1 MKARIIA
8 LIALVAVL
16 VAPMAAI
23 NAQGGKT
30 IVDIAVENGNFTTL
44 VAAVQAAGLVDV
56 LKSAGPFTVFAPTDE
71 AFAKVPGFVLEYLL
85 KPENKDLLTRILTYH
100 ALPGKAMAADAMGL
114 VGKTAKTVEG
124 GEVAFTMLGDALLI
138 NSAKIVA
145 TDIEASNGVI
155 HVIDAV
161 ILPEITLP
169 EVDPLAVTGNIISAG
184 SSTVFPLTRRM
195 ADLFR
200 NEGFAGNVEVASV
213 GTGAGFE
220 RFCKAGETDISN
232 ASRPIKASE
241 RDDCAKIGREPVA
254 EFFVAIDALGVVV
267 SKDNDFVDNLTK
279 EQLAQIFSGELKT
292 WRDVNPSWPAETIRL
307 FSPGTDSG
315 TFDYFVEEIFKKD
328 ATKIINAPG
337 IQLSEDDN
345 VLVEGV
351 ANSRFAIG
359 YFGFAY
365 VLPNLDKIRPVRIEG
380 VEANEANAESGAY
393 PLSRPLFIYST
404 PAIMQEKPQVA
415 AFINFYVTNVR
426 SQLGSARENINYFPV
441 SDDATNLNK
450 LTWLA
455 AVGE

>member
-1 MKARIIA
+1 MKVRIIA
-8 LIALVAVL
+8 LFALLAIL

-30 IVDIAVENGNFTTL
+30 IVDIAAANDNFTTL
-44 VAAVQAAGLVDV
+44 VAAVKAAGLVET
-56 LKSAGPFTVFAPTDE
+56 LQGAGPFTVFAPTNE
-71 AFAKVPGFVLEYLL
+71 AFAKIPSFVLDYLL

-100 ALPGKAMAADAMGL
+100 VLPVKAMAADAMGL

-200 NEGFAGNVEVASV
+200 NEGFAGNIEVASV

-441 SDDATNLNK
+441 SNDATNLNK

>member
-1 MKARIIA
+1 
-8 LIALVAVL
+8 
-16 VAPMAAI
+16 
-23 NAQGGKT
+23 
-30 IVDIAVENGNFTTL
+30 
-44 VAAVQAAGLVDV
+44 
-56 LKSAGPFTVFAPTDE
+56 
-71 AFAKVPGFVLEYLL
+71 
-85 KPENKDLLTRILTYH
+85 
-100 ALPGKAMAADAMGL
+100 
-114 VGKTAKTVEG
+114 
-124 GEVAFTMLGDALLI
+124 MLGDALLI

-200 NEGFAGNVEVASV
+200 NEGFAGNIEVASV

-254 EFFVAIDALGVVV
+254 EFYVAIDALGVVV

-450 LTWLA
+450 LVWLA

>member
-16 VAPMAAI
+16 VAPLAAI
-23 NAQGGKT
+23 NAQGGNT
-30 IVDIAVENGNFTTL
+30 IVDIAAGNENFKTL
-44 VAAVQAAGLVDV
+44 VAAVTAAGLVET
-56 LKSAGPFTVFAPTDE
+56 LSGEGPFTVFAPTDE
-71 AFAKVPGFVLEYLL
+71 AFAKIPAYVIEYLL
-85 KPENKDLLTRILTYH
+85 KPENKDLLVRILTYH
-100 ALPGKAMAADAMGL
+100 VLPGKAMAADAMGL
-114 VGKTAKTVEG
+114 VGKAAATVEG
-124 GEVAFTMLGDALLI
+124 GEVAFTMQGEALKI
-138 NSAKIVA
+138 NSATIVA

-155 HVIDAV
+155 HVIDSV
-161 ILPEITLP
+161 ILPEIELP
-169 EVDPLAVTGNIISAG
+169 EIDPLAVTGNIISAG

-220 RFCKAGETDISN
+220 RFCKSGETDISN

-241 RDDCAKIGREPVA
+241 LDDCGKIGRDPVA
-254 EFFVAIDALGVVV
+254 EFYVAIDALGVVV
-267 SKDNDFVDNLTK
+267 ANSNDFVDDLTK
-279 EQLAQIFSGELKT
+279 EQLTQIFSGELKN
-292 WRDVNPSWPAETIRL
+292 WNEVNPAWPAEPIRL
-307 FSPGTDSG
+307 FSPGSDSG
-315 TFDYFVEEIFKKD
+315 TFDYFVEEIFNKD
-328 ATKIINAPG
+328 ATKLLNAPG

-351 ANSRFAIG
+351 SGSRFAIG

-380 VEANEANAESGAY
+380 VEANETNAESGAY

-404 PAIMQEKPQVA
+404 PAIMQEKPQVS
-415 AFINFYVTNVR
+415 AFINFYVANVR

-441 SDDATNLNK
+441 SDDVTNLNK
-450 LTWLA
+450 LVWLA
-455 AVGE
+455 SAGE

>member
-1 MKARIIA
+1 MKVRIIA
-8 LIALVAVL
+8 LFALLAIL

-30 IVDIAVENGNFTTL
+30 IVDIAAANDNFTTL
-44 VAAVQAAGLVDV
+44 VAAVKAAGLVET
-56 LKSAGPFTVFAPTDE
+56 LQGAGPFTVFAPTNE
-71 AFAKVPGFVLEYLL
+71 AFAKIPSFVLDYLL

-100 ALPGKAMAADAMGL
+100 VLPVKAMAADAMGL

-200 NEGFAGNVEVASV
+200 NEGFAGNIEVASV

-450 LTWLA
+450 LVWLA